1 MKTSNIKDFEFLDI
15 TTSDLGFKSYGKT
28 LEELFV
34 NSAKA
39 LFSIICDINMVPK
52 NKSIEFSISG
62 NPEELLYDWLSKLL
76 MLSDSEELFF
86 SEFLV
91 SLKRKNKEKDWK
103 KDEFLLKARCLGDF
117 ANQAYSRTEVKAITM
132 FHFQLK
138 RTKDGFEA
146 IVVVDV

>member
-1 MKTSNIKDFEFLDI
+1 MEMQNKKDFEFLNL
-15 TTSDLGFKSYGKT
+15 TTSDLGFKAYGKT
-28 LEELFV
+28 IEALFI

-62 NPEELLYDWLSKLL
+62 NPEELLYDWLTHLL

-86 SEFLV
+86 SDFKV
-91 SLKRKNKEKDWK
+91 SLKRKNKDKDWK
-103 KDEFLLKARCLGDF
+103 RDEYVLKARCIGDS

-132 FHFQLK
+132 FNFQLK
-138 RTKDGFEA
+138 KTKDGFEA